1 MSKANPKRILKVE
14 SSLATKHTYSYVVH
28 LWRAP
33 LTFHLHHKLIYYKPI
48 TNTMLPFSPGGRK
61 KTTNSK
67 PTVSS
72 PKTVGNLLPPLKE
85 ALQTV
90 KAHLDEHGLSQ
101 ELVDLY
107 RAIQVKMNE
116 PTGSKDLS
124 PPDPIRIP
132 RPSKLMQQNDN
143 SRLMLKNP
151 ELLLSFGL
159 ECVGFDKKRQS
170 SVRSSLNIDRFTGHY
185 GTGPKTVQAMLKDLA
200 SHYPHIA
207 IKNVL
212 MTLYWLKTY
221 VTQHVMSGTWGHS
234 EDFIGKTVKEYTKL
248 IQSLKSK
255 KIVFGGFDDREIFW
269 VSVDK
274 VNFLVEEFRLDP
286 STKWYDFK
294 SKSRYVHIMIFELFL
309 F

>member
-1 MSKANPKRILKVE
+1 
-14 SSLATKHTYSYVVH
+14 
-28 LWRAP
+28 
-33 LTFHLHHKLIYYKPI
+33 
-48 TNTMLPFSPGGRK
+48 MLPFSPGGRK

-67 PTVSS
+67 SAVSSPKTVGSKRAVSS
-72 PKTVGNLLPPLKE
+72 PKTVGNLTPLKE
-85 ALQTV
+85 ALQIV
-90 KAHLDEHGLSQ
+90 RANLDQHGVSP

-107 RAIQVKMNE
+107 HAIQVKMNE

-124 PPDPIRIP
+124 PPDQIRIP
-132 RPSKLMQQNDN
+132 RPSKRMQQNGN
-143 SRLMLKNP
+143 LLLLLKNP
-151 ELLLSFGL
+151 ENLLTFGL

-185 GTGPKTVQAMLKDLA
+185 GTGPKTIQAMLIDLTNE
-200 SHYPHIA
+200 YPDIV

-221 VTQHVMSGTWGHS
+221 VTQHVMSGTWGYS

-255 KIVFGGFDDREIFW
+255 KIVFGGFDEREIFW
-269 VSVDK
+269 VSIDK

-286 STKWYDFK
+286 STKWYDHK
-294 SKSRYVHIMIFELFL
+294 SKSRYVHIS
-309 F
+309 